1 MSTVLACK
9 VIFVILVF
17 DIIISLIYLNIYLK
31 TFSYPLMKMAPIKRL
46 LISALYTFY
55 YLSIIHLYS
64 MRVNDHKSCR
74 KKHL

>member
-17 DIIISLIYLNIYLK
+17 DIFISLIYLNIYLK
-31 TFSYPLMKMAPIKRL
+31 TFLQPLMKMAPIKRL
-46 LISALYTFY
+46 LISALYKFY
-55 YLSIIHLYS
+55 YLSIIHVYS
-64 MRVNDHKSCR
+64 MRVNDNKSCR